1 MSEPKEI
8 IRQGLLAG
16 TKNTFIHIDSAKNGK
31 DCNCVCSYCGAPLVA
46 RNEGKGGRYR
56 QNTHHFAHDRG
67 YEECGK
73 AGMSTLH
80 KMAQKIIEEKKSV
93 MLPKY
98 LGKHVQYA
106 AEQKTFEN
114 IKLEK
119 EFKDEESCRRP
130 DCIGWP
136 FKNDDSI
143 WIEIYCTHPITL
155 DRKEDIK
162 RRKQYC
168 IEIDF
173 SDLLNTD
180 FTEEIVRQ
188 RLLNSFEDRVWICH
202 PEWDEEERLKA
213 EEELRKKKA
222 EEKAKEAIR
231 ARIAKEQEEKEK
243 RELERLLRKE
253 QRVQAASSTPKS
265 THTRSVSSKQLKE
278 GERDWVMY
286 AKTIYGDIDAVN
298 SLFRVLANEYTKVTL
313 ENSHQFVA
321 DEVYLR
327 CNELLPR
334 VNVVAETQKRYLV
347 LLLSIWVLD
356 RLNHSKSPTLGKFF
370 VDNSV
375 IRNEIFRAAK
385 QIGSIDKHPI
395 DDTIIPAGIEN
406 RDVILQIL
414 RTCYM

>member
-1 MSEPKEI
+1 MS
-8 IRQGLLAG
+8 
-16 TKNTFIHIDSAKNGK
+16 
-31 DCNCVCSYCGAPLVA
+31 
-46 RNEGKGGRYR
+46 
-56 QNTHHFAHDRG
+56 
-67 YEECGK
+67 
-73 AGMSTLH
+73 MLH
-80 KMAQKIIEEKKSV
+80 KLAQEVIQEESKV
-93 MLPKY
+93 MLPAYKGTY
-98 LGKHVQYA
+98 IKHA
-106 AEQKTFEN
+106 AKLQVFEEVT
-114 IKLEK
+114 LE
-119 EFKDEESCRRP
+119 EICKDETSRRIP
-130 DCIGWP
+130 DCIG
-136 FKNDDSI
+136 KVLNKGIEI
-143 WIEIYCTHPITL
+143 WVEIYCTNPIR
-155 DRKEDIK
+155 DERHEDIQ

-168 IEIDF
+168 IEIDL
-173 SDLLNTD
+173 SDLLGTD
-180 FTEEIVRQ
+180 YTKDGVRE
-188 RLLNSFEDRVWICH
+188 RLLNESEDREWICH
-202 PEWDEEERLKA
+202 PEWDEEERQ
-213 EEELRKKKA
+213 A
-222 EEKAKEAIR
+222 EEKARKKQEAEDKAKEAMLR
-231 ARIAKEQEEKEK
+231 LMTLEQKKEEKHKTPELLLEPKHIAKT
-243 RELERLLRKE
+243 
-253 QRVQAASSTPKS
+253 SSTHKS

-356 RLNHSKSPTLGKFF
+356 RLNHSKSPTLGKIF
-370 VDNSV
+370 VDNSA